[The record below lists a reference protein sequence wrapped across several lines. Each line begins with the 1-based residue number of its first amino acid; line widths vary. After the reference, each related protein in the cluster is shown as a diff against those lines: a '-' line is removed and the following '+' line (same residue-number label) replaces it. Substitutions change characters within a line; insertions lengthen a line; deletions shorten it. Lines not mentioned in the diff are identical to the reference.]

1 MTDKI
6 EYKTLQQI
14 RAEIIKKVLDDD
26 TIAVCI
32 TRCYETL
39 FGATVPRE
47 ADKDGK
53 FEIRS

>member
-1 MTDKI
+1 MRKI
-6 EYKTLQQI
+6 EYKTLRQI